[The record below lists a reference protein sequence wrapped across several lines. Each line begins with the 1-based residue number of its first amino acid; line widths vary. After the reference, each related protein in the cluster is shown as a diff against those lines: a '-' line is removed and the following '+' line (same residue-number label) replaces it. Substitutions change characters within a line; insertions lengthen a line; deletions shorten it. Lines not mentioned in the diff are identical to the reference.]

1 MTLTMSHLGSSENP
15 STCATLLPMTQVEPS
30 SSEHPLVGQTIAN
43 SKYKILQLLGEGG
56 MGCVYLGEQT
66 LGSTKRK
73 VAVKTLHKHLSHDQ
87 SIIARFE
94 REVGTVA
101 ALEHPNTIQVFD
113 FGKMEDGT
121 LFIVMEYVQG
131 RSVADIL
138 EKEGAMP
145 PPRVEN
151 IMKQVVGSL
160 EEAHNH
166 GIVHRDLKPD
176 NVVLCERA
184 GQKDWVEVLDF
195 GIAKRSSEHDPNE
208 AKLTQQGMVL
218 GTPPYMSPEQFT
230 GQPVDVRSDIYAL
243 GVMAYEMLTGK
254 LPWEANTAWE
264 WASKHMTEP
273 PIAIER
279 QPLGAHVPEGMRQAI
294 QRALAKNKDERFAN
308 VREFFNAFSASG
320 PAPAVAA
327 AGGHAGGTAMLGA
340 PGGMPGPQSGPAS
353 DGGASPRVKTEM
365 GTPAMGG
372 GPPMD
377 FGGPPPMAPAGGM
390 GPGPNMGGGAPAV
403 VPAGPTHTQEKKG
416 PPMLIIGLGGLALLL
431 FIGAGIGIAMKSK
444 GKTTTT
450 TSIDLGSATP
460 SASAAPTD
468 SSAAVNT
475 DTPVQSA
482 APLDTSKVVIN
493 NNTNTSSSGGTTKPS
508 AKPSAK
514 PVPTPTPIKP
524 EPPQCAQARAA
535 RTNGSPPNV
544 VKALETQCRN
554 NGGTP

>member
-1 MTLTMSHLGSSENP
+1 
-15 STCATLLPMTQVEPS
+15 MTQVEPS

-340 PGGMPGPQSGPAS
+340 SGGMPGPQSGPVS

-377 FGGPPPMAPAGGM
+377 FGGPPPMGGAPAGGM

-431 FIGAGIGIAMKSK
+431 FVGAGIGIAMKSK

-450 TSIDLGSATP
+450 TSIDLGSATA